1 MQRFRTASLAL
12 TTLLLSSALTGM
24 ALQADTPEFISIR
37 DQIVASY
44 QRAIDALNRGDADA
58 AMQMDTDD
66 WTSVVV
72 GEPPRS
78 KQELAPIVRRYI
90 DSMKTPPEWKAV
102 WLPDYEHN
110 GTTTGIQLYD
120 LKIDGK
126 AATVLCLV
134 GHTGEE
140 SIAGEKH
147 HVWIGFPRPRQL
159 DANRGRMETA

>member
-12 TTLLLSSALTGM
+12 TTLLLSSALTGL

-78 KQELAPIVRRYI
+78 KQELAPIVRRYRFHE
-90 DSMKTPPEWKAV
+90 D
-102 WLPDYEHN
+102 
-110 GTTTGIQLYD
+110 
-120 LKIDGK
+120 
-126 AATVLCLV
+126 AA
-134 GHTGEE
+134 
-140 SIAGEKH
+140 
-147 HVWIGFPRPRQL
+147 
-159 DANRGRMETA
+159 